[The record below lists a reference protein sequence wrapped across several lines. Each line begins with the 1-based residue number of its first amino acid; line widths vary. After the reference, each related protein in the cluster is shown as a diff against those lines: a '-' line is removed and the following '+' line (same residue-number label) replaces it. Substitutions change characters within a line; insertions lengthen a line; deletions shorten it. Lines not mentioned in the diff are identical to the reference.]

1 MTLTIKFTY
10 MKNVAKISGVVFL
23 FLLFFCVACKNS
35 DSNKET
41 VLKGTTTI
49 LVDET
54 LKPVIEDQIL
64 VFESK
69 YDAKIVMDAKSEKEV
84 IQALIKD
91 TSAIAILTRSLTD
104 SEKKIFEAKKILP
117 KITPIG
123 TDAIAFISN
132 KKAKDTLISLQKVI
146 NFMQGKSEATIK
158 GLVFDNPNS
167 STVRYVNDL
176 SGIKELPK
184 NGVFSFKTNEE
195 VIKFVAEND
204 EMIGVV
210 GVNWL
215 MQPSSEMAEIV
226 KNINVLSVQ
235 GIGAKEYI
243 LPTQNN
249 IAEGTYPL
257 ARDLY
262 IINCQGY
269 SGLGMGFASFVAG
282 DIGQRIILKSGLL
295 PVRIPGRKIIIKNDK
310 NNDKE

>member
-1 MTLTIKFTY
+1 

-23 FLLFFCVACKNS
+23 SFLFFCVACKNS
-35 DSNKET
+35 DANKET

-69 YDAKIVMDAKSEKEV
+69 YDAKIIMNAKSEKEV
-84 IQALIKD
+84 IQAFIND
-91 TSAIAILTRSLTD
+91 TSAIVILTRSLTD
-104 SEKKIFEAKKILP
+104 LERKNFEVKKILP

-132 KKAKDTLISLQKVI
+132 KKVKDSLISLQKVV
-146 NFMQGKSEATIK
+146 NFMQGKSEASIK

-167 STVRYVNDL
+167 STVRYMNDL
-176 SGIKELPK
+176 AGIKELPK

-204 EMIGVV
+204 DMIGVI

-215 MQPSSEMAEIV
+215 MQPSPAMAEIL
-226 KNINVLSVQ
+226 KNVNVLSVQ

-243 LPTQNN
+243 SPTQNN

-295 PVRIPGRKIIIKNDK
+295 PVRVPGRKIIIKKDK

>member
-1 MTLTIKFTY
+1 
-10 MKNVAKISGVVFL
+10 MKNVAKILCLTFLPLLFL
-23 FLLFFCVACKNS
+23 FIACKNN
-35 DSNKET
+35 DSNKNKESI
-41 VLKGTTTI
+41 LKGTTII

-54 LKPVIEDQIL
+54 LKPIVEDQIA

-69 YDAKIVMDAKSEKEV
+69 YKAKIIVDAKSEKEAINAFV
-84 IQALIKD
+84 ND
-91 TSAIAILTRSLTD
+91 TSRIVVLTRTLTD
-104 SEKKIFEAKKILP
+104 LEKKNFESKKIIP

-132 KKAKDTLISLQKVI
+132 KNVKDTLISLQKVI
-146 NFMQGKSEATIK
+146 DFMQGKSGSSIK

-167 STVRYVNDL
+167 STVRYMNDL
-176 SGIKELPK
+176 AGIKELPK

-195 VIKFVAEND
+195 VIKFVSEND

-215 MQPSSEMAEIV
+215 TQPSPEMQETV
-226 KNINVLSVQ
+226 KKINVLSVQ
-235 GIGAKEYI
+235 GVGGKEYYA
-243 LPTQNN
+243 PTQNN
-249 IAEGTYPL
+249 IAERTYPL
-257 ARDLY
+257 ARDLF

-295 PVRIPGRKIIIKNDK
+295 PVRIPGRKIIIKK
-310 NNDKE
+310 